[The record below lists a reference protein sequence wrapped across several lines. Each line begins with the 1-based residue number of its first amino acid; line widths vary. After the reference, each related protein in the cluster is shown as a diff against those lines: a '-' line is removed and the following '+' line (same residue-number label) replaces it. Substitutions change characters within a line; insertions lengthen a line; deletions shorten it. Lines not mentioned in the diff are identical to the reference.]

1 MNTAL
6 PNSSGAASR
15 LARFARLTLVSLVI
29 LGGCERPQPGEEA
42 ELAAQSS
49 NEELMIFAASSLT
62 EAFHEIADAFEKEQS
77 GVDVTLHFAGSQA
90 LRTQIENGAPADV
103 FASANSKH
111 MSALL
116 AKDLVGAP
124 ALFAHNRL
132 VIVTPPDNPAGI
144 ASAEDLPKAER
155 LVVGA
160 DEVPVGMY
168 TQAFLTRA
176 AKSFGGDY
184 REKVE
189 RDIVSR
195 EANVRLVLTKVSMGE
210 ADAGVVYRTDAL
222 QRGEQV
228 HTVEI
233 PDALNI
239 RADYPVAVP
248 TQSPR
253 PALAQRW
260 IDFVLSEQGQ
270 TILAKQGFGG
280 ATQAPD
286 KAP

>member
-1 MNTAL
+1 MMNKNL
-6 PNSSGAASR
+6 PRFSSPPS
-15 LARFARLTLVSLVI
+15 RFARFLQLSLLSLVI
-29 LGGCERPQPGEEA
+29 LSGCERPQPGEEA

-62 EAFHEIADAFEKEQS
+62 EAFQELADAFEKEQS

-111 MSALL
+111 MSALHTQN
-116 AKDLVGAP
+116 LVTKP
-124 ALFAHNRL
+124 TLFAHNRL

-160 DEVPVGMY
+160 NEVPVGLY
-168 TQAFLTRA
+168 TQDFLTRA
-176 AKSFGGDY
+176 AKTFGGDY

-228 HTVEI
+228 HTVEL

-239 RADYPVAVP
+239 RADYPIAVP

-260 IDFVLSEQGQ
+260 ID
-270 TILAKQGFGG
+270 
-280 ATQAPD
+280 
-286 KAP
+286 